1 MNKTR
6 AIVTKVCLI
15 LLFLVTLFFV
25 AYYAKVKNA
34 STEAARGNVTTDL
47 QARNLQKLCKVW
59 GYTKYTHPAFLLGK
73 KDWDE
78 ELLNLAESVY
88 TEGSDDKVNKILYEW
103 FVSLGKVDY
112 GTNFIDQNWDD
123 TPDNEKVY
131 LAKTDWLTDTD
142 YLGKPLSDALSQIQ
156 EIPTV
161 YRGKSP
167 VCFTEQGGISNS
179 TFTNEKTY
187 VDMSFSDI
195 RYRLLGLFRV
205 WNAIEYYYPYRDIL
219 DDDWDRVLLELIP
232 KMLAG
237 TDKHSY
243 QLILAQLAAKL
254 HDAHAGFT
262 QSEFLLDEFGKYAAP
277 VSIIKAEN
285 QLVIHSIYEE
295 CGLQPG
301 DVLLELNGKGIWDI
315 VNDRKQYLSVT
326 TDDKLLNAMAI
337 WLLRAQKPE
346 MTFKVLRGNEEST
359 VTIKGVE
366 SVFHSYL
373 TYNQTHELLDGNI
386 GLINSMPYADEKIDQ
401 TMRTFADTRGLIVD
415 IRGSS
420 NFSYTLDKF
429 LVEDKKP
436 FCLWQY
442 PSKVMPGVFI
452 KNYISYAGNDGSNN
466 IKYYDKPV
474 VILMD
479 ETTQSS
485 GEYSVMALRQ
495 GKNVIVMGR
504 NSVGSD
510 GTYTTLPLPDGNSLV
525 FTGLG
530 IFTPD
535 GGQTQRIGLSP
546 DIYVEPTI
554 AGIRDGR
561 DELKE
566 AAIQYILSH

>member
-1 MNKTR
+1 M
-6 AIVTKVCLI
+6 
-15 LLFLVTLFFV
+15 
-25 AYYAKVKNA
+25 
-34 STEAARGNVTTDL
+34 
-47 QARNLQKLCKVW
+47 
-59 GYTKYTHPAFLLGK
+59 
-73 KDWDE
+73 
-78 ELLNLAESVY
+78 
-88 TEGSDDKVNKILYEW
+88 
-103 FVSLGKVDY
+103 
-112 GTNFIDQNWDD
+112 
-123 TPDNEKVY
+123 
-131 LAKTDWLTDTD
+131 
-142 YLGKPLSDALSQIQ
+142 
-156 EIPTV
+156 
-161 YRGKSP
+161 
-167 VCFTEQGGISNS
+167 
-179 TFTNEKTY
+179 
-187 VDMSFSDI
+187 
-195 RYRLLGLFRV
+195 
-205 WNAIEYYYPYRDIL
+205 
-219 DDDWDRVLLELIP
+219 
-232 KMLAG
+232 
-237 TDKHSY
+237 
-243 QLILAQLAAKL
+243 
-254 HDAHAGFT
+254 
-262 QSEFLLDEFGKYAAP
+262 
-277 VSIIKAEN
+277 
-285 QLVIHSIYEE
+285 
-295 CGLQPG
+295 
-301 DVLLELNGKGIWDI
+301 
-315 VNDRKQYLSVT
+315 
-326 TDDKLLNAMAI
+326 NAMAI

-429 LVEDKKP
+429 LVEDKKH